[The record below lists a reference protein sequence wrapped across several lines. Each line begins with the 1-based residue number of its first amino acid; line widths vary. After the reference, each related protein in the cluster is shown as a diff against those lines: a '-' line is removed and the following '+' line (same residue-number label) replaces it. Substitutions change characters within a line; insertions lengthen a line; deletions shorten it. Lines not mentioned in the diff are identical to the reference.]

1 MPSSVTFEECS
12 SESKSEELPRH
23 LHEQAGGNWTLC
35 GQGIFSWSVFKFY
48 TIRLLTPS
56 GRFDA
61 SQPYILD
68 LSYLRKLSAQ
78 QIVTITLQEIERLFA
93 PEAEQLASWRQALE
107 SIVPDVGLGDQL
119 FGWFKPDEGV
129 YFFSAQRALG
139 SILDAEFSRA
149 FSAIWLDPRTQRP
162 ALREAL
168 LGAEGD
174 AT

>member
-1 MPSSVTFEECS
+1 MPPSVTFEEFS
-12 SESKSEELPRH
+12 SASKSEELPMH
-23 LHEQAGGNWTLC
+23 LHEQAGGSWALC

-78 QIVTITLQEIERLFA
+78 QIVTITVQEIERLFA
-93 PEAEQLASWRQALE
+93 PEAEQVASWRQALE

-119 FGWFKPDEGV
+119 FGWFKPNEGV

-139 SILDAEFSRA
+139 SILDAEFARA

-162 ALREAL
+162 ALRDAL
-168 LGAEGD
+168 LGAEGGL
-174 AT
+174 A

>member
-1 MPSSVTFEECS
+1 MPSSLTFEEFS

-23 LHEQAGGNWTLC
+23 LYEQAGGGWALC

-48 TIRLLTPS
+48 NIRLLTPS
-56 GRFDA
+56 GRFDPT
-61 SQPYILD
+61 QPYVLD

-78 QIVTITLQEIERLFA
+78 QIVAITLQEIERLA
-93 PEAEQLASWRQALE
+93 SPEAEQAANWRQTLE
-107 SIVPDVGLGDQL
+107 SIVPDVSLGDRL

-129 YFFSAQRALG
+129 YFFSAHRALG
-139 SILDAEFSRA
+139 SILDPGFARA

-168 LGAEGD
+168 LGAEG
-174 AT
+174 APA